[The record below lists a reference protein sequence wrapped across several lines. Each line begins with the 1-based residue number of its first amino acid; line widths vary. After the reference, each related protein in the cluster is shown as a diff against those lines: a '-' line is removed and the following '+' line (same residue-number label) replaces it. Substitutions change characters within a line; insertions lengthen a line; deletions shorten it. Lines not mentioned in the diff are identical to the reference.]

1 MSLNINSSLET
12 SKGSVSLNIQSF
24 IIDIILTWYML
35 ITSHRIVGST
45 LFTYQ
50 VSSSFYI
57 QLMYIFIAI
66 SVSILLFFTKCSIG
80 RLTLGLE
87 QSHLQ
92 KKISKHLS
100 WIVFSLSII
109 SGWIIT
115 KISPIDFFS
124 QQGLNGAGN
133 IFYALITPEL
143 SIIDIALKALVE
155 TIYIALIATIIAL
168 PFSFVLGFLS
178 ARTLMNNSLTSSIIY
193 NIVRITA
200 NFSRSIEP
208 LIWAIIFSVWV
219 GIGPFAGML
228 ALMVHTV
235 ASLTKQYSEQIED
248 IDNGPIEAIEATGAH
263 PLQVIYYGII
273 PQIVL
278 PFLSFT
284 IYRWDINVRMATII
298 GLVGG
303 GGIGT
308 MLMQYQGL
316 AQWHEVGLIILM
328 IALVV
333 WVMDY
338 ISARV
343 REVLR

>member
-87 QSHLQ
+87 QSDIQ

-308 MLMQYQGL
+308 MLMQFQGL

>member
-1 MSLNINSSLET
+1 MSQ
-12 SKGSVSLNIQSF
+12 QSNKSF
-24 IIDIILTWYML
+24 ALQAYLIDLFFVWYIVITLDRIIIPA
-35 ITSHRIVGST
+35 ITSYTPLPGFLVQIGYLFIGLIAALT
-45 LFTYQ
+45 LKATHQSAARSILSDTHGIMPLIGKHILWLAF
-50 VSSSFYI
+50 SSSI
-57 QLMYIFIAI
+57 IA
-66 SVSILLFFTKCSIG
+66 
-80 RLTLGLE
+80 
-87 QSHLQ
+87 
-92 KKISKHLS
+92 
-100 WIVFSLSII
+100 
-109 SGWIIT
+109 GWIIT
-115 KISPIDFFS
+115 DISPIDFFS
-124 QQGLNGAGN
+124 TKGLQAASN
-133 IFYALITPEL
+133 IFTALVTPEL
-143 SIIDIALKALVE
+143 SMFDIALKALIE
-155 TIYIALIATIIAL
+155 TVYIALTATVIAL
-168 PFSFVLGFLS
+168 PPSFILSFLS
-178 ARTLMNNSLTSSIIY
+178 ARTLMKGSTITFSVYTII
-193 NIVRITA
+193 RLIT

-248 IDNGPIEAIEATGAH
+248 IDHGMIEAIEATGAH
-263 PLQVIYYGII
+263 PLQVISYAII
-273 PQIVL
+273 PQIVI

-316 AQWHEVGLIILM
+316 AQWHEVGLIIIM
-328 IALVV
+328 IAFVV

-343 REVLR
+343 REALR